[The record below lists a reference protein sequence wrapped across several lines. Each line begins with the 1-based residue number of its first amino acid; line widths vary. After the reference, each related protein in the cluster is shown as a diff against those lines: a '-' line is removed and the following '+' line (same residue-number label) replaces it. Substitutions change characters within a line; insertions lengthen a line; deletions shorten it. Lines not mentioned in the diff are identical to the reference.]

1 MTTSSCFKK
10 ACARSGKTFAH
21 TFVEMAFAECGPR
34 GKSSRRIGGNTKGRA
49 LGDRSLTR
57 TSVGRLSRQT
67 EWHYDARF
75 NNRIREDVLVLRIF
89 DRPGELLVRSKRL
102 LQLVS
107 EAIVCQHSVGNAGPF
122 AAFPVDCP
130 ATARADELHILASA
144 PPGVHIARQRR
155 PNVLLCNH
163 LAQIVKQ

>member
-1 MTTSSCFKK
+1 MTISSCFKK

-21 TFVEMAFAECGPR
+21 TFEWQSRSAAREENRAEELAETLGTSL
-34 GKSSRRIGGNTKGRA
+34 G
-49 LGDRSLTR
+49 GDRSLTR
-57 TSVGRLSRQT
+57 TSDGGFSRQT

-75 NNRIREDVLVLRIF
+75 NNGIRKHVLVQRIF
-89 DRPGELLVRSKRL
+89 DRPGELLVRSRRL

-107 EAIVCQHSVGNAGPF
+107 EAIVCQHSVGNASPF
-122 AAFPVDCP
+122 AALPVNYP
-130 ATARADELHILASA
+130 AATRADQSHIAASA

-155 PNVLLCNH
+155 PNVLLRNH